1 MDRSSTTSG
10 SGRSGTMEAPVDN
23 ATYNLLQTLT
33 SKLEA
38 IDAYKTYERD
48 AEGDEASIYRELAD
62 QDRRAAERLLEAV
75 KERLSR
81 R

>member
-1 MDRSSTTSG
+1 MERSSTMSG
-10 SGRSGTMEAPVDN
+10 SSSGTVESPIDD

-38 IDAYKTYERD
+38 IDAYSTYEED
-48 AEGDEASIYRELAD
+48 AEGQEAAIYRELAE
-62 QDRRAAERLLEAV
+62 QDRQAAERLIEAV
-75 KERLSR
+75 KERLNR

>member
-1 MDRSSTTSG
+1 MERSSTISGSTSG
-10 SGRSGTMEAPVDN
+10 TVESPVDD

-38 IDAYKTYERD
+38 IDAYSTYEED
-48 AEGDEASIYRELAD
+48 ADGQEASIYRELAE
-62 QDRRAAERLLEAV
+62 QDRKAAERLLEAV
-75 KERLSR
+75 KERLNR

>member
-1 MDRSSTTSG
+1 MDRSSSMSRAAG
-10 SGRSGTMEAPVDN
+10 STMESPVDD

-38 IDAYKTYERD
+38 IDAYRTYEED
-48 AEGDEASIYRELAD
+48 AEGDDAALFREFAE
-62 QDRRAAERLLEAV
+62 QDRQNAERLVEIV
-75 KERLSR
+75 KQRLTR

>member
-1 MDRSSTTSG
+1 MERTSTMTG
-10 SGRSGTMEAPVDN
+10 SAVAGGTESPVDD

-48 AEGDEASIYRELAD
+48 AQGEEASLYRELAD
-62 QDRRAAERLLEAV
+62 QDRRAAERLMEAV
-75 KERLSR
+75 R
-81 R
+81 RRFTGG

>member
-1 MDRSSTTSG
+1 MDRSTTSG
-10 SGRSGTMEAPVDN
+10 SAGGAIESPVDD

-38 IDAYKTYERD
+38 IDAYQTYEQD
-48 AEGDEASIYRELAD
+48 AEGQEAQIYRELAE
-62 QDRRAAERLLEAV
+62 QDRRAAERLFEAV
-75 KERLSR
+75 KERFSR

>member
-1 MDRSSTTSG
+1 MDRSSAMSSG
-10 SGRSGTMEAPVDN
+10 GAIESPVDD

-38 IDAYKTYERD
+38 IDAYSTYEED
-48 AEGDEASIYRELAD
+48 AEGDEAQIYRELAQ
-62 QDRRAAERLLEAV
+62 QDRQAAERILEAV
-75 KERLSR
+75 KERLNR

>member
-1 MDRSSTTSG
+1 MERSSTMP
-10 SGRSGTMEAPVDN
+10 RSADDEIDSPVDD

-38 IDAYKTYERD
+38 IDAYRTYAQD
-48 AEGDEASIYRELAD
+48 AEGQEVQIYRELAE
-62 QDRRAAERLLEAV
+62 QDRQNAEKLLQAV
-75 KERLSR
+75 KERLAR

>member
-1 MDRSSTTSG
+1 MERSSTMSG
-10 SGRSGTMEAPVDN
+10 GGVESPVDN

-48 AEGDEASIYRELAD
+48 ADGQEASLYRELAE
-62 QDRRAAERLLEAV
+62 QDRQHAERLLEAV
-75 KERLSR
+75 RQRFSR
-81 R
+81 

>member
-1 MDRSSTTSG
+1 MERSSSM
-10 SGRSGTMEAPVDN
+10 SRSPSTMEAPVDD

-38 IDAYKTYERD
+38 IDAYRTYEQD
-48 AEGDEASIYRELAD
+48 AEGQEAQIYRDLAE
-62 QDRRAAERLLEAV
+62 QDRQAAEKLLEAV
-75 KERLSR
+75 KERLAR